1 MSYRADT
8 VFREQARR
16 SLEGAELDGSP
27 LRLAPDWIRWTYW
40 LLVVVGLSGLS
51 LGALA
56 DIGEHAHGPAVV
68 RLLGRTQVS
77 AMEPGVVAELAVEP
91 GQRVAAGQVLVRL
104 HDDAERAE
112 LLRLEQELR
121 AKQLERLREPEL
133 PTHREAI
140 ARLRAERALAQ
151 ARVTQRVI
159 RAPHDGVMSDARI
172 APGQRVEA
180 GQVLLTL
187 AGAEARREVLAILP
201 GHYRP
206 LLRPG
211 MTMHL
216 ELAGYRSYAQ
226 ALTIDAVGDEVVGPG
241 VVQRLLG
248 DDAADAIAVEGP
260 VVLVRASLPA
270 AEFTAGARRYPYFD
284 GMAGT
289 GRIRVR
295 SQSIMTTL
303 VPGLRNL
310 GEGQ

>member
-16 SLEGAELDGSP
+16 SLEGAELSGSP

-40 LLVVVGLSGLS
+40 LLVLVGLAGLS

-56 DIGEHAHGPAVV
+56 DIGEYAHGPAVV
-68 RLLGRTQVS
+68 RLRGRTQVS
-77 AMEPGVVAELAVEP
+77 AVEPGVVAELAVEP
-91 GQRVAAGQVLVRL
+91 GQRVTTGQVLVRL
-104 HDDAERAE
+104 HDEAERAE
-112 LLRLEQELR
+112 LSRLDQELR
-121 AKQLERLREPEL
+121 AKQIELLREPEVAA
-133 PTHREAI
+133 HREAI
-140 ARLRAERALAQ
+140 ARLRAERALAR
-151 ARVTQRVI
+151 AHVTQRVI

-216 ELAGYRSYAQ
+216 ELTGYHSYAQ

-248 DDAADAIAVEGP
+248 EDGAEAIEVDGP
-260 VVLVRASLPA
+260 VVLVRASLPE
-270 AEFTAGARRYPYFD
+270 AEFAAGARRYPYFD

-289 GRIRVR
+289 GQVRVR
-295 SQSIMTTL
+295 SQSVMTTL

-310 GEGQ
+310 GEQ